1 MREIIIKIMIHIILL
16 ILTVFVAAGYSQ
28 GNWELLVPSGTSNQL
43 VSLYFTDGLNGCS
56 VGQYGTIIKTSDGG
70 ITWEII
76 ELEYLTDLTDI
87 YFPTETVG
95 YIVGEDGLILK
106 TTDSGDTWD
115 KLINA
120 FSNNLHQVKFRDSE
134 NGWAIGEKGLILH
147 TSNGGNTWNQQ
158 ISDSQGDLYGIH
170 IFDGQKVWIAG
181 DDSTLL
187 VTENDGLNW
196 QMIETDYY
204 DDYKL
209 TYHYKDIYFADDS
222 SGWACGE
229 QYYVEFGMSY
239 GLIAYTFNGGKNW
252 YKKDVRSFN
261 YDDLVIYDTEGM
273 KSLQQIYFK
282 DDLTTGVCL
291 TSGENDDLG
300 NLPLN
305 TLNGGRNWRGY
316 IEGANEDTHFRG
328 RFQFLTDSCVI
339 NTGSNGDIRF
349 SDDNG
354 RNWYY
359 NHPEK
364 RFWSDFKIGPE
375 NTLHVLQRKPIART
389 NETEFECKHLI
400 SKDKG
405 ISWQEVVSTIH
416 YLDGSEE
423 EIHTVFNDAMI
434 NLGWTTLTTDERL
447 FTIHQRNKNDTTCS
461 ILFSD
466 DMGITYQ
473 ELHKG
478 DHSLMLVWLPQN
490 LHFLTP
496 DTLIYTEIE
505 FGSQTFYCK
514 TSYNGGVTVTR
525 NFFDDAWNNLTSSI
539 WRPAYINDSF
549 YFNSQTG
556 FVVGD
561 DGNIV
566 KTEDAGQSWE
576 NIYSG
581 VVEELWDIEFIDRE
595 TGFVVGDFGRILKT
609 EDGGVR
615 WRKTNSGTQEDIYSI
630 AFLNESEGWVGTE
643 SGMRY
648 TKDGGETWQGVPLRY
663 QHGTIHNIIFD
674 NDDIG
679 YAYTLSSDINSHW
692 EMSKYFTEYSGSYVL
707 LQRMTDHSTSIHD
720 HERPYQPK
728 TDHIRL
734 YPNYP
739 NPFNSSTRIDYYLPA
754 AGDVMIKIFNI
765 SGQLVRTL
773 VSQTKASGHHSVI
786 WDGQSDKGS
795 FISSGIYI
803 YQLQSNNQIKN
814 HKLLLLK

>member
-1 MREIIIKIMIHIILL
+1 VKIRIYIFKIVL
-16 ILTVFVAAGYSQ
+16 FVCAAGAYAQ
-28 GNWELLVPSGTSNQL
+28 GNWQLLIPSCTSNPM
-43 VSLYFTDGLNGCS
+43 VSLYFTNELNGWS
-56 VGQYGTIIKTSDGG
+56 VGKYGTITKTTDGG

-76 ELEYLTDLTDI
+76 EIEYLTDLMDV
-87 YFPTETVG
+87 YFPTESIG

-106 TTDSGDTWD
+106 TSNAGVEWIKQD
-115 KLINA
+115 NA
-120 FSNNLHQVKFRDSE
+120 FSNNLHRVKFRDTE
-134 NGWAIGEKGLILH
+134 NGWTIGEKGLILH
-147 TSNGGNTWNQQ
+147 TRNGGVIWNQQ
-158 ISDSQGDLYGIH
+158 ISGSQGDLYGIH

-204 DDYKL
+204 DDDYKL
-209 TYHYKDIYFADDS
+209 TYHYRDIYFADDS

-229 QYYVEFGMSY
+229 QYFVEFGMSY
-239 GLIAYTFNGGKNW
+239 GLIAYTFDGGKNW

-261 YDDLVIYDTEGM
+261 YDDLVIYGTEGLEI
-273 KSLQQIYFK
+273 LQQIYFK

-291 TSGENDDLG
+291 TSGESDDLG

-305 TLNGGRNWRGY
+305 TLNGGSNWRGH
-316 IEGANEDTHFRG
+316 IEGANENTPFRG
-328 RFQFLTDSCVI
+328 RFQFSTDSCVI
-339 NTGSNGDIRF
+339 STGSNGDIRF

-364 RFWSDFKIGPE
+364 RFWSDFKIGPD
-375 NTLHVLQRKPIART
+375 NTLHALQRKPIARI
-389 NETEFECKHLI
+389 NETEFECKHFI

-405 ISWQEVVSTIH
+405 TTWQEVVSTIH

-423 EIHTVFNDAMI
+423 VIDTVFHDAMI
-434 NLGWTTLTTDERL
+434 NLGWTTLTPDQRL
-447 FTIHQRNKNDTTCS
+447 FAIHQKNKNDTTCS
-461 ILFSD
+461 ILYSD
-466 DMGITYQ
+466 DMGITYH

-478 DHSLMLVWLPQN
+478 DRSLMSVWLPQS
-490 LHFLTP
+490 LYFLTP

-514 TSYNGGVTVTR
+514 TSYDGGVTVTR
-525 NFFDDAWNNLTSSI
+525 IFFDDAWNNLTSSI
-539 WRPAYINDSF
+539 WRPAYINNSF

-556 FVVGD
+556 FVVGT

-595 TGFVVGDFGRILKT
+595 TGFVVGNFGRILKT
-609 EDGGVR
+609 ENGGAT
-615 WRKTNSGTQEDIYSI
+615 WKKTNSGTQENIYSI
-630 AFLNESEGWVGTE
+630 AFLNESDGWVGTE

-648 TKDGGETWQGVPLRY
+648 TTDGGESWQGVPLRY

-674 NDDIG
+674 NDDIC

-692 EMSKYFTEYSGSYVL
+692 EMNKYFKEYSGSYVL
-707 LQRMTDHSTSIHD
+707 LQRMTDYATGIYDHD
-720 HERPYQPK
+720 K
-728 TDHIRL
+728 TIQYSPEQISL
-734 YPNYP
+734 YANYP
-739 NPFNSSTRIDYYLPA
+739 NPFNSSTHIEYYLPQD
-754 AGDVMIKIFNI
+754 GVVTIKIFNI
-765 SGQLVRTL
+765 TGQLLRTL
-773 VSQTKASGHHSVI
+773 VNESQKSGHYSVT
-786 WDGQSDKGS
+786 WDGYSDFGMPV
-795 FISSGIYI
+795 SSGIYI
-803 YQLQSNNQIKN
+803 YQLRCNGQIKN
-814 HKLLLLK
+814 RKLLLIK